1 MIWIRGPSQ
10 TQWVKKCQI
19 SPCLRSRTLYFKKLL
34 FCICNYFIFI
44 SVSFFLF
51 QHETVHASI
60 CIHWF
65 CKWMESSYQ
74 KRLKLH
80 FLIFTFFGLIIIT
93 WGRLLKAIYRFF
105 ILDSSLEP
113 NHCNTYKALGM
124 LIIKGAG
131 ALLLPLGDVPNREEV
146 LVLPIQVRT
155 WSQKVQYDKQ
165 IRALAL
171 P

>member
-34 FCICNYFIFI
+34 FCICNCFIFI

-131 ALLLPLGDVPNREEV
+131 ALLLPLGDAPNREKFLCYPYKWGLEA
-146 LVLPIQVRT
+146 RRYSMT
-155 WSQKVQYDKQ
+155 NK
-165 IRALAL
+165 
-171 P
+171 